1 MILLRYFP
9 GDKVM
14 IQFKKMILSSYSHAS
29 QLTLLN
35 ILVRMAFL
43 KDNPILIQTLRKQ
56 KIGGIHLIKPL
67 DEDL

>member
-1 MILLRYFP
+1 
-9 GDKVM
+9 
-14 IQFKKMILSSYSHAS
+14 MILSSYSHAS

-35 ILVRMAFL
+35 ILVRMGFL
-43 KDNPILIQTLRKQ
+43 KDNPILIQSLRKQ